1 MLTLVL
7 GTDWV
12 SNKTEM
18 LRMVALDVE
27 NEKDGRILMVPEL
40 ISHDTERQ
48 LCKFAGD
55 TASCFAEVL
64 TFTRLARRVADSGI
78 HASEQ
83 CLDNGGRVIAMAAA
97 TQQLGSKLKAY
108 AALETKPEFLVGL
121 VDTID
126 EFKRCCI
133 TSKDLFAASRKSEG
147 SLAQKLEELALILD
161 TYDAICLG
169 GKRDP
174 RDQMTWLLEEL
185 EESDFAQSHVFY
197 IDGFPDFTRQHMA
210 ILEHLIKYSA
220 AVTVSLTCDKP
231 GSTALGF
238 EKAGDTALQLLKFAR
253 KHGISVEMR
262 TIPSRNCRLQT
273 IQNSLF
279 QGDIL
284 EKYSGDV
291 LHLFRTDTIYQE
303 CLSTGQ
309 KIMDLIRAGSRFRDI
324 AVACTDM
331 PAYQNSLNMV
341 FNRCHIPLYI
351 TGTEDVLNKP
361 VIVSALCAIDVA
373 LNGFEQKHV
382 FEYLKTAL
390 SPLDLETCDKVENYA
405 TMWAISG
412 SRWLESWCMHP
423 DGLDGKWDSTAQNT
437 LDELNRARKILVL
450 PLQEL
455 HDDFENAV
463 NVAQQIEAL
472 YRFFAAIQLDSRL
485 AGMADE
491 LDKQGNN
498 RDAQILNQI
507 WEILVAALEQMHDV
521 LGETVWSSDGFVRLF
536 KLILSQYDVGTIPPV
551 LDSVTT
557 GPINV
562 IRCQQSKHL
571 FVLGAIEGNLP
582 QYGGVSGILS
592 DQERSALRDLGVNL
606 TGSAADGL
614 QVEFSEIH
622 GVFCGAEDSLT
633 VSCAGGQPS
642 FVYRRLCQFANE
654 QDPPDWQLC
663 AAMGDRLEAGAYLA
677 RFNAIEPAQTLGL
690 LPQYNYISSRKKYEL
705 GAVNPENI
713 LKLYGNSLMLSA
725 SQIDRQAECRLSYF
739 LKYGLCANECKP
751 ITMDP
756 AEFGTYVHA
765 VLENTA
771 REIKE
776 RGGFRNVS
784 METALEIAN
793 QYSRTYATE
802 RFGDLDTKRIAYLF
816 NRNTQELELI
826 VQELWKEMHG
836 SKFEAV
842 DFEVG
847 FGVSGGLPPVK
858 LPSNSISAQLRGYV
872 DRLDSWHEI
881 DSGNYFRVVDYKT
894 GKKDFDYCDIFNGIG
909 LQMLLYLFALEQE
922 GGSIVGCDAKPAG
935 VQYFP
940 ARVPLVSA
948 DGSLTDQEAE
958 ESREKLWKRK
968 GLLLS
973 DETVLEA
980 MESSSAP
987 NRLPVSRKKD
997 GSISGDI
1004 ANAEQFDLLKLYVF
1018 KRVGKMVDEIASGII
1033 TPNPYTR
1040 GTSHDACTFCPYGV
1054 ICHPNA
1060 VDGRRNYKQM
1070 SAERFWE
1077 EVRKEV
1083 LSHG

>member
-12 SNKTEM
+12 SNRAEI
-18 LRMVALDVE
+18 LRMVALDVQD
-27 NEKDGRILMVPEL
+27 EKDGRVLMVPEL
-40 ISHDTERQ
+40 ISHNTERR
-48 LCKFAGD
+48 LSKSAGD
-55 TASCFAEVL
+55 TASRFAEVL
-64 TFTRLARRVADSGI
+64 TFTRLARRVADSGY
-78 HASEQ
+78 HAAVQ

-97 TQQLGSKLKAY
+97 TQQLGTKLKAY

-133 TSKDLFAASRKSEG
+133 TSKDLFEASRKSEG
-147 SLAQKLEELALILD
+147 SLAQKLEELAFILD
-161 TYDAICLG
+161 TYDSICLD

-185 EESDFAQSHVFY
+185 EQSDFAQSHIFY
-197 IDGFPDFTRQHMA
+197 IDGFPDFTHQHMA
-210 ILEHLIKYSA
+210 ILEHLIKCSA
-220 AVTVSLTCDKP
+220 AVTVSLNCDKP

-238 EKAGDTALQLLKFAR
+238 EKAGDTALQLLKIAR
-253 KHGISVEMR
+253 KYGIAVEIK
-262 TIPSRNCRLQT
+262 TIPTRNCRLQT

-279 QGDIL
+279 QGDVL
-284 EKYSGDV
+284 EKYSDDV

-303 CLSTGQ
+303 CLCTAQ
-309 KIMDLIRAGSRFRDI
+309 KIMDLVGAGSRFRDI

-331 PAYQNSLNMV
+331 SAYNNPLNMV
-341 FNRCHIPLYI
+341 FDRCHIPLYI

-361 VIVSALCAIDVA
+361 VIASALCAMEVA
-373 LNGFEQKHV
+373 LNGFEQKRV
-382 FEYLKTAL
+382 FEYLKTSL
-390 SPLDLETCDKVENYA
+390 SPLELETCDRVENYA
-405 TMWAISG
+405 ILWGISG
-412 SRWLESWCMHP
+412 LRWLESWSMHP

-437 LDELNRARKILVL
+437 LDELNRAREILVL
-450 PLQEL
+450 PLQRL
-455 HDDFENAV
+455 RDDFENAV
-463 NVAQQIEAL
+463 NIAQQVEAL
-472 YRFFAAIQLDSRL
+472 YRFFATIQLDNRL
-485 AGMADE
+485 ADMADE
-491 LDKQGNN
+491 LDEQGNN

-521 LGETVWSSDGFVRLF
+521 LGETVWSSDAFVRLF

-551 LDSVTT
+551 LDSVTA
-557 GPINV
+557 GPVNV
-562 IRCQQSKHL
+562 MRCQQSKHL

-582 QYGGVSGILS
+582 RYGGVSGILT
-592 DQERSALRDLGVNL
+592 DQERVALRDLGVNL

-614 QVEFSEIH
+614 QVEFSEIR
-622 GVFCGAEDSLT
+622 GVFCGAEDSVT
-633 VSCAGGQPS
+633 ISCAAGQPS
-642 FVYRRLCQFANE
+642 FIYRRLCQFVDE
-654 QDPPDWQLC
+654 QSSPDWELS
-663 AAMGDRLEAGAYLA
+663 AALGDKLEAGAYFA
-677 RFNAIEPAQTLGL
+677 RFNAVESAQTLGL
-690 LPQYNYISSRKKYEL
+690 LQQYNYISNRKSYKL
-705 GAVNPENI
+705 GSVTPENI
-713 LKLYGNSLMLSA
+713 LRLYGNSLMLSA

-739 LKYGLCANECKP
+739 LKYGLRVSECKP
-751 ITMDP
+751 ITVDP

-771 REIKE
+771 REIKGL
-776 RGGFRNVS
+776 GGFRNVS

-793 QYSRTYATE
+793 KHSRTYAAQ
-802 RFGDLDTKRIAYLF
+802 RFGTLDTQRTAYLF

-836 SKFEAV
+836 SKFEPV

-847 FGVSGGLPPVK
+847 FGVSGQLPPVE

-872 DRLDSWHEI
+872 DRVDSWYKENKR
-881 DSGNYFRVVDYKT
+881 NYFRVVDYKT
-894 GKKDFDYCDIFNGIG
+894 GKKSFDYCDIFNGIG

-922 GGSIVGCDAKPAG
+922 GGEIIGFDAKPAG

-973 DETVLEA
+973 DEAVLEA
-980 MESSSAP
+980 MESSCAP
-987 NRLPVSRKKD
+987 NRLPVSHKKD

-1004 ANAEQFDLLKLYVF
+1004 ANAEQFDLLKSYVF

-1040 GTSHDACTFCPYGV
+1040 GTSHDACAFCPYGV

-1070 SAERFWE
+1070 AAERFWE

-1083 LSHG
+1083 LPHG